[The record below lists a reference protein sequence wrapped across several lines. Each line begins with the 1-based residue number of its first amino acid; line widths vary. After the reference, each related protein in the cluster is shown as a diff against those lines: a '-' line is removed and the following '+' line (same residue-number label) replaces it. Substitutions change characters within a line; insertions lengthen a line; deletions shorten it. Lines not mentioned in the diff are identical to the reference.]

1 MAASSPHRSKV
12 LASPWPG
19 VHATDI
25 ESARHYGR
33 HWHSTY
39 AFGVIDH
46 GAHRSA
52 SGRGDVDA
60 FAGDVVCTYPG
71 EVHDGRPL
79 GSPTRRW
86 RNVYVEAPLFESMTD
101 AAGSRSG
108 GSIAFSRAAFT
119 DARTHRAIEQLLA
132 ELDAWTVA
140 RASARAS
147 QALACE
153 QALTLACGLM
163 LRDHSTAVP
172 VRGGDADADL
182 SLVCQRLAD
191 APGQAPTLEELASLA
206 GIGKFQLLRRFKKV
220 YGTTPHDWLLQQRAE
235 RARGLIR
242 CGAGLCEAAAAAGF
256 ADQSHMTR
264 VFTQRFGF
272 TPGAWRDAH

>member
-1 MAASSPHRSKV
+1 MAATAPHRSRV

-25 ESARHYGR
+25 DSARHYGR

-39 AFGVIDH
+39 AFGVIEH

-86 RNVYVEAPLFESMTD
+86 RNVYVEAALFESIAD
-101 AAGSRSG
+101 AQPSRPAGR
-108 GSIAFSRAAFT
+108 IAFTRAAFT
-119 DARTHRAIEQLLA
+119 DARTHRAVTRLLA
-132 ELDAWTVA
+132 QLEAWTRADA
-140 RASARAS
+140 RTRAS
-147 QALACE
+147 QTLACE
-153 QALTLACGLM
+153 EALAQACGLM
-163 LRDHSTAVP
+163 LRDHSTAAAA
-172 VRGGDADADL
+172 RADEAAVDL
-182 SLVCQRLAD
+182 SRVCQRLAD
-191 APGQAPTLEELASLA
+191 APGDAPTLDELAQLA
-206 GIGKFQLLRRFKKV
+206 GIGKFQLLRRFKRA
-220 YGTTPHDWLLQQRAE
+220 YGTTPHDWLLQQRAD

-242 CGAGLCEAAAAAGF
+242 HGAGLSEAAAGAGF

-264 VFTQRFGF
+264 VFMQRFGF

>member
-1 MAASSPHRSKV
+1 MAATAPHRSRV

-25 ESARHYGR
+25 DSARHYGR

-39 AFGVIDH
+39 AFGVIEH

-86 RNVYVEAPLFESMTD
+86 RNVYVEAAVFESM
-101 AAGSRSG
+101 AQASG
-108 GSIAFSRAAFT
+108 PRCGTGIAFTRAAFK
-119 DARTHRAIEQLLA
+119 DARTHRAISQLLA
-132 ELDAWTVA
+132 QLDAWTQGDA
-140 RASARAS
+140 RARAA
-147 QALACE
+147 QTLACE
-153 QALTLACGLM
+153 EALAQACGLM
-163 LRDHSTAVP
+163 LRDHSTAAP
-172 VRGGDADADL
+172 ARRDEADVDL
-182 SLVCQRLAD
+182 SRVCQCLAD
-191 APGQAPTLEELASLA
+191 APVDAPSLDELAALA
-206 GIGKFQLLRRFKKV
+206 GIGKFQLLRRFKKA
-220 YGTTPHDWLLQQRAE
+220 YGTTPHDWLLQQRAD

-242 CGAGLCEAAAAAGF
+242 RGTALSDAAASAGF

-264 VFTQRFGF
+264 VFMQRFGF

>member
-1 MAASSPHRSKV
+1 MAAAAPHRSRV

-19 VHATDI
+19 LHATDI
-25 ESARHYGR
+25 DSARHYGR

-39 AFGVIDH
+39 AFGVIEH

-86 RNVYVEAPLFESMTD
+86 RNVYVEPALFESIND
-101 AAGSRSG
+101 GAGA
-108 GSIAFSRAAFT
+108 IAFKRAAFT
-119 DARTHRAIEQLLA
+119 DARMYRAIRHLLA
-132 ELDAWTVA
+132 QLETWTSADARV
-140 RASARAS
+140 RAS
-147 QALACE
+147 QGLACE
-153 QALTLACGLM
+153 EALSQACGLM
-163 LRDHSTAVP
+163 LRDHSTAAP
-172 VRGGDADADL
+172 ARRDDADADL
-182 SLVCQRLAD
+182 SRVCQRLAD
-191 APGQAPTLEELASLA
+191 APADAPSLDELAALA
-206 GIGKFQLLRRFKKV
+206 GIGKFQLLRRFRKA
-220 YGTTPHDWLLQQRAE
+220 YGTTPHDWLLQQRADQ
-235 RARGLIR
+235 ARGLIR
-242 CGAGLCEAAAAAGF
+242 HGVALSEAAAGAGF

-264 VFTQRFGF
+264 VFMQRFGF